1 MAVQTRLEAIHSPLE
16 ANEIRYERWEMA
28 LIIIHCTKALTIYLY
43 LFLMRHNGRSFDGL
57 SACLSTPKV
66 EAVTTFEREKG

>member
-1 MAVQTRLEAIHSPLE
+1 MAVQTTLKAIHPPFGD
-16 ANEIRYERWEMA
+16 NVIRYERWEMA
-28 LIIIHCTKALTIYLY
+28 LIIHCAKALIIYLY
-43 LFLMRHNGRSFDGL
+43 LYLMRHNGRSFDGL